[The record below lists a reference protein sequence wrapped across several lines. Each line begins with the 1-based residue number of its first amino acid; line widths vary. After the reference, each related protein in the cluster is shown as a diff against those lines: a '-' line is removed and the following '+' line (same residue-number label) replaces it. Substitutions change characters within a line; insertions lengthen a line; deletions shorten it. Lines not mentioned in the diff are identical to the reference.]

1 MQRSSIN
8 LSMPVVLPMPIAEQ
22 EAARELF
29 QKREGLRIDAY
40 AGTGKTTTLQLL
52 AGSSS
57 QRGLYLAFNRSIA
70 EEAQQRFPQHVACA
84 TSHSI
89 AFRSI
94 RRAFGYPE
102 WKLTGALTPN
112 MIAASFKMPESITFR
127 SGVTLPNLLYC
138 SIVLDSIKRYLQ
150 SDDENPQRKHIPR
163 YGCLEAIP
171 EDQFDKFTDQAIDH
185 VQVIWNAM
193 RHKSNGLP
201 LSHDGYLKLWALSRP
216 QSNMDYIMVDE
227 AQDLNPVVLGVLQ
240 RMECPVIYVGDPYQQ
255 IYDWRGAVNAMEQV
269 VTKHRILL
277 SQSFRF
283 GSAIANAAT
292 IVLRELGAK
301 QPVRGLL
308 GIESHLSRVR
318 PDVILARSN
327 AGVIGSVLQCL
338 ARGVSCHVLGGTREL
353 KRVLEDVKRVK
364 QGAIAQSPELLGF
377 NIWKDVMAFSV
388 QPEGEYL
395 RSFVSLVQEY
405 GEDTMLRAIAK
416 CEKEESKARVVCS
429 TTHKAKGREWNY
441 VRVDSDFDSAL
452 MRAFKASSPNRGRG
466 DHQTSLNAEARLL
479 YVAMTRAKI
488 AVHLPRG
495 VMLRYGLTSTTKN
508 TLGRESCVKL
518 PEDGESLQSPDSSL
532 SEVISPYHS
541 PRRGESRE
549 MMALRNIL
557 R

>member
-1 MQRSSIN
+1 MSAI
-8 LSMPVVLPMPIAEQ
+8 PDVLPIPIAEQ
-22 EAARELF
+22 EAACELF

-52 AGSSS
+52 ANSSS

-70 EEAQQRFPQHVACA
+70 EEAQQRFSRHVVCA

-112 MIAASFKMPESITFR
+112 MIVASFKMPEWITFR
-127 SGVTLPNLLYC
+127 SGITLPNRLYC
-138 SIVLDSIKRYLQ
+138 SVVLDSVKRYLQ
-150 SDDENPQRKHIPR
+150 SDDEEPQRKHIPR

-171 EDQFDKFTDQAIDH
+171 ENQFEEFTHQAIDH
-185 VQVIWNAM
+185 VQAVWNAM
-193 RHKSNGLP
+193 RHKSNRLP
-201 LSHDGYLKLWALSRP
+201 LSHDGYLKLWALSNPR
-216 QSNMDYIMVDE
+216 SNVDYIMVDE
-227 AQDLNPVVLGVLQ
+227 AQDLNPVVLGVLR

-269 VTKHRILL
+269 VTKHRVLL

-292 IVLRELGAK
+292 AVLRKLGAK
-301 QPVRGLL
+301 QPVRGFH
-308 GIESHLSRVR
+308 GIESYLSRVR

-327 AGVIGSVLQCL
+327 AGVIRSVLQCL
-338 ARGVSCHVLGGTREL
+338 GRGVSCHVLGGTREL
-353 KRVLEDVKRVK
+353 ERVLEDVKRIK

-377 NIWKDVMAFSV
+377 SIWKEVMAFSA

-395 RSFVSLVQEY
+395 RGLVALVQEY
-405 GEDTMLRAIAK
+405 GEDTMLRAVAK
-416 CEKEESKARVVCS
+416 CEREESLARIVCS
-429 TTHKAKGREWNY
+429 TTHKAKGREWSY
-441 VRVDSDFDSAL
+441 VRLDSDFDSAF
-452 MRAFKASSPNRGRG
+452 MRASKAAHSNRKHADPHSSFN
-466 DHQTSLNAEARLL
+466 SEARLL

-488 AVHLPRG
+488 AVHLPRA
-495 VMLRYGLTSTTKN
+495 VMSRFDLRPTTTD
-508 TLGRESCVKL
+508 TLGREFDAKFS
-518 PEDGESLQSPDSSL
+518 EDGESMLQNLDSSM

-541 PRRGESRE
+541 PRRGDSNE
-549 MMALRNIL
+549 MIALRNIL

>member
-1 MQRSSIN
+1 MYVI
-8 LSMPVVLPMPIAEQ
+8 PGAFPIPIAEQ

-29 QKREGLRIDAY
+29 QKGEGLRIDAY

-52 AGSSS
+52 ADSSS
-57 QRGLYLAFNRSIA
+57 RRGLYLAFNRSIA
-70 EEAQQRFPQHVACA
+70 EEAQQRFPQQVVCA

-102 WKLTGALTPN
+102 WKLNGALTPN
-112 MIAASFKMPESITFR
+112 MIVASFKMPESITFR
-127 SGVTLPNLLYC
+127 SGIMLSNRLYC
-138 SIVLDSIKRYLQ
+138 SVVLDSVKRYLQ
-150 SDDENPQRKHIPR
+150 SDDEEPQRKHIPR
-163 YGCLEAIP
+163 HGCLEAIP
-171 EDQFDKFTDQAIDH
+171 ENQFEEFTHQAIDH
-185 VQVIWNAM
+185 VQAVWNAM

-201 LSHDGYLKLWALSRP
+201 LSHDGYLKLWALSNP
-216 QSNMDYIMVDE
+216 QSNVDYIMVDE
-227 AQDLNPVVLGVLQ
+227 AQDLNPVVLGVLR

-269 VTKHRILL
+269 VTKHRVLL

-283 GSAIANAAT
+283 GSAIADAAT
-292 IVLRELGAK
+292 VVLRKLGAK
-301 QPVRGLL
+301 QPVRGLT

-353 KRVLEDVKRVK
+353 ERVLEDVKRIK
-364 QGAIAQSPELLGF
+364 QGITAQSPELLGF
-377 NIWKDVMAFSV
+377 SIWKDVMAFSA

-395 RSFVSLVQEY
+395 RGFVALVQEY
-405 GEDTMLRAIAK
+405 GEDTMLRAVAK
-416 CEKEESKARVVCS
+416 CEEDERKARVVCS
-429 TTHKAKGREWNY
+429 TTHKAKGREWSY
-441 VRVDSDFDSAL
+441 VRVDSDFDSAFT
-452 MRAFKASSPNRGRG
+452 RASKASSPSQKPGALHASF
-466 DHQTSLNAEARLL
+466 DSEARLL

-488 AVHLPRG
+488 AVHLPRA
-495 VMLRYGLTSTTKN
+495 VMSRFGLRQTTTD
-508 TLGRESCVKL
+508 TLGREFDVKSS
-518 PEDGESLQSPDSSL
+518 EDGESLRHLDSPSSG
-532 SEVISPYHS
+532 VISPYHS

-549 MMALRNIL
+549 MIALRNIL